1 MLPSSSN
8 SHWQCKLPETEI
20 NRLQALCQ
28 YQILDTVPEAHFD
41 NITRLVAYICQ
52 TPIAAISLVDA
63 QRQWYKSKMGFMA
76 TEEPCDITFCA
87 YTIRQAELLVIPD
100 TLADERFA
108 TNPFVVGDARIRFY
122 AGAPLIAPNGFTLGT
137 LCVLDH
143 VPRELSCE
151 QIQFIRVLA
160 DQVVAQLE
168 LRRNLKNL
176 KQSIIERQKSEAKLR
191 HHVFH
196 DELTGLPNR
205 ALFMKQLKSAILQ
218 TKWNADY
225 LFAVLFMDLDRFKV
239 VNDSLG
245 HMVGD
250 QLLIATARR
259 LKACLRPEDM
269 VARLGGDEFVILLD
283 NIKGI
288 SDATDVAERIQAR
301 LSLPSSLSGHEVFTS
316 ISIGI
321 ALGTTA
327 YHQPE
332 DLLRDADT
340 AMYRAK
346 VLGKA
351 RYEVF
356 DIEMHDSV
364 VKLMQLE
371 NDLRR
376 AIERQE
382 FQIYYQPIVLVDTG
396 RITGFEALI
405 RWQHPTRGLLNPVDF
420 ISVAEETGA
429 IVPIGYWVLSE
440 ACRQLHT
447 WQLEFSAQPLT
458 ISVNLSSKQFSQPDL
473 VEQIIH
479 ILHSTNLDPRS
490 LKLEI
495 TESTIME
502 NAESATAMLLRLRDL
517 GIEIYLDDFGTGYSS
532 LSSLHRFPV
541 DVLKIDRS
549 FINTIQTNHEKP
561 KIVQVIMT
569 LAQNL
574 GMDAIAEGIETVEQR
589 NQLKTL
595 QCRYGQGY
603 LFYQPVDK
611 QTAAAI
617 IAQDRQ

>member
-1 MLPSSSN
+1 MLPSRTN
-8 SHWQCKLPETEI
+8 SYWQRKLPETEI
-20 NRLQALCQ
+20 KRLKALCQ

-41 NITRLVAYICQ
+41 NITRLAAYICK

-63 QRQWYKSKMGFMA
+63 QRQWFKSKIGFMA
-76 TEEPCDITFCA
+76 TEEPRDITFCA
-87 YTIRQAELLVIPD
+87 YTIELAELFVVPD
-100 TLADERFA
+100 TLVDERFA

-122 AGAPLIAPNGFTLGT
+122 AGAPLMTPDGFILGT

-151 QIQFIRVLA
+151 QIQFLRILA

-168 LRRNLKNL
+168 LRRNLKDL
-176 KQSIIERQKSEAKLR
+176 KQNIVKRQKSEAKLR

-205 ALFMKQLKSAILQ
+205 SLFIKRLKSATLKAKWQ
-218 TKWNADY
+218 TDY
-225 LFAVLFMDLDRFKV
+225 LFAVLFIDLDRFKV

-250 QLLIATARR
+250 QLLIATACR
-259 LKACLRPEDM
+259 LKACLRPEDT

-283 NIKGI
+283 NIKNI
-288 SDATDVAERIQAR
+288 NDAIDVAERLQAK
-301 LSLPSSLSGHEVFTS
+301 LSLPFNLTGHEVFTS
-316 ISIGI
+316 ISTGI
-321 ALGTTA
+321 ALSTTA
-327 YHQPE
+327 DRQAE

-356 DIEMHDSV
+356 DTEMHDSV
-364 VKLMQLE
+364 VKLLQLE

-382 FQIYYQPIVLVDTG
+382 FEVYYQPIVLVETG
-396 RITGFEALI
+396 KITGFEALI
-405 RWQHPTRGLLNPVDF
+405 RWQHPTRSLLNPADF

-429 IVPIGYWVLSE
+429 IVPIGYWVLFE
-440 ACRQLHT
+440 ACRQLRT
-447 WQLEFSAQPLT
+447 WQLEFSAQSLT
-458 ISVNLSSKQFSQPDL
+458 MSVNLSSKQFSQPDI
-473 VEQIIH
+473 VEQIVH
-479 ILHSTNLDPRS
+479 ILQSTNLDAHS

-549 FINTIQTNHEKP
+549 FINTINRSDEKT
-561 KIVQVIMT
+561 KIVQVIMS

-574 GMDAIAEGIETVEQR
+574 GMDAIAEGIETVEQMM
-589 NQLKTL
+589 QMKTL
-595 QCRYGQGY
+595 QCKYGQGY
-603 LFYQPVDK
+603 LFSKPLDK
-611 QTAAAI
+611 NAAAALIASI
-617 IAQDRQ
+617 I

>member
-1 MLPSSSN
+1 MPPSSSN
-8 SHWQCKLPETEI
+8 SHWQCTLPETEI
-20 NRLQALCQ
+20 ERLQALCQ

-41 NITRLVAYICQ
+41 NITRLAAYICQ
-52 TPIAAISLVDA
+52 TPIAAISLSDA
-63 QRQWYKSKMGFMA
+63 QRQWFKSKIGFMA
-76 TEEPCDITFCA
+76 TEEPRDITFCA
-87 YTIRQAELLVIPD
+87 YTIRQGKLLVIPD

-108 TNPFVVGDARIRFY
+108 TNPFVVGDAQIRFY
-122 AGAPLIAPNGFTLGT
+122 AGVPLITPRGFTLGT

-143 VPRELSCE
+143 FPRELSCE
-151 QIQFIRVLA
+151 QIQFLRVLA

-168 LRRNLKNL
+168 LRRNVKDL
-176 KQSIIERQKSEAKLR
+176 KQSMIERQKSEAKLR

-205 ALFMKQLKSAILQ
+205 TLLMKRLKSAILK
-218 TKWNADY
+218 TKWDTDY
-225 LFAVLFMDLDRFKV
+225 AFAVLFTDLDRFKV

-245 HMVGD
+245 HIIGD

-259 LKACLRPEDM
+259 LKTCLRPVDM

-283 NIKGI
+283 NIKSI
-288 SDATDVAERIQAR
+288 SDATDVAERIQAK
-301 LSLPSSLSGHEVFTS
+301 LSLPFNLSEHEVFTS
-316 ISIGI
+316 ISVGI
-321 ALGTTA
+321 ALGTTD
-327 YHQPE
+327 YHQSE

-356 DIEMHDSV
+356 DTEMHNSV

-376 AIERQE
+376 AIEHQE
-382 FQIYYQPIVLVDTG
+382 FQIYYQPIVLLETG
-396 RITGFEALI
+396 RIKGFEALI
-405 RWQHPTRGLLNPVDF
+405 RWEHPTHGLLNPVDF

-429 IVPIGYWVLSE
+429 IIPIGYWVLFE
-440 ACRQLHT
+440 ACRQLRA
-447 WQLEFSAQPLT
+447 WQLEFAKPLT

-479 ILHSTNLDPRS
+479 ILQSTSLDARS

-502 NAESATAMLLRLRDL
+502 NAESATAMLLQLRDL

-549 FINTIQTNHEKP
+549 FISTIQANHEKT

-569 LAQNL
+569 LAENL

-589 NQLKTL
+589 DQLKAL

-617 IAQDRQ
+617 IAQDR